1 MSGQQRENQEDRGG
15 SRNDGQDS
23 RSTSRSV
30 AEWTTLGISL
40 AVLIGV
46 VCLVT
51 YLYFDGDHRP
61 PAITVDARL
70 SELRS
75 DVGGFYL
82 PVDVVNTGDVTAVDV
97 VIQAELDMGTGTPFT
112 TEFTVTFLAGG
123 EQVRGTF
130 IFGDDPTQGKLEVR
144 AISYKER

>member
-1 MSGQQRENQEDRGG
+1 MSQERQADSDA
-15 SRNDGQDS
+15 SRDASQASPNPA
-23 RSTSRSV
+23 RSV
-30 AEWTTLGISL
+30 AEWTTFGISL

-46 VCLVT
+46 AFLVT

-61 PAITVDARL
+61 PAIAVDARL
-70 SELRS
+70 PELRS
-75 DVGGFYL
+75 DDGGYYL

-123 EQVRGTF
+123 ERVRGTL
-130 IFGDDPTQGKLEVR
+130 IFADDPAQGQLEVH
-144 AISYKER
+144 AVSYKER